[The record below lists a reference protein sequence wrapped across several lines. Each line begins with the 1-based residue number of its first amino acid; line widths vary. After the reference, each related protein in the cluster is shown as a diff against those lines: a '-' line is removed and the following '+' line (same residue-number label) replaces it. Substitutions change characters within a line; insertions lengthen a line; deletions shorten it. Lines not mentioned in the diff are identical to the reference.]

1 MIYVFDSST
10 LIHLFRYYYRNR
22 FPSLWSKFDEAIAS
36 QEILSVREVLNEVD
50 QGSDTLSEWAKDHR
64 DFFVQSTAEELVFV
78 SKIFA
83 EPQFQALVRNQERML
98 GKPVADP
105 FVVAKA
111 RLLNGCV
118 VTQESRTKTA
128 RIPNVCEHFE
138 VECLDLEGFM
148 EKENWTF

>member
-22 FPSLWSKFDEAIAS
+22 FPSLWGKFDEAIAS
-36 QEILSVREVLNEVD
+36 QEILCVREVLNEVD

-64 DFFVQSTAEELVFV
+64 DFFLQPTPEELVFV

-83 EPQFQALVRNQERML
+83 EPQFQALVRNQERLL

-118 VTQESRTKTA
+118 VTQESRTRVA
-128 RIPNVCEHFE
+128 RIPNVCEHFDIA
-138 VECLDLEGFM
+138 CLDL
-148 EKENWTF
+148 